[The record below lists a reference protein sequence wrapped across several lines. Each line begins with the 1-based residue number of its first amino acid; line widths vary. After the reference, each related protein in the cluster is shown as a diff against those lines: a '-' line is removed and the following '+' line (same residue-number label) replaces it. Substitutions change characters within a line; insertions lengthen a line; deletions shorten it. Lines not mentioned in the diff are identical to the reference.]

1 MVKPPSRAVQD
12 RNHGFILGATL
23 STAIQRPLSPSERHA
38 YHYRQVY
45 RVAIPTHEQLAPIFR
60 MKHIGPYKLKNNL
73 FLAPMVG
80 VSDTPFR
87 EICSEQGAGLTVGE
101 MLTCNKD
108 LWHSE
113 RNRLKRIKPRIP
125 GPQVVQ
131 IAGSDP
137 FLMAEAAQ
145 LNEAMGASA
154 IDINMGC
161 PAKKVLKK
169 AAGSALLKDTGL
181 VESILKS
188 VVSSVDIPVTLK
200 IRTGWCPETRNGPL
214 VARIAEDAG
223 VQLLTVHGRTRADRF
238 KGKAEYDTIAEIKQA
253 VTIPIIANGDIDT
266 PQKAASVLAHTRAD
280 GVMIGR
286 AAYHTPADVLLQADR
301 RVFGVDRET
310 DPVAVVRDMLP
321 YIERHLVAGGK
332 LGQVTRHML
341 GLFAGQPGARA
352 WRRHLSENAT
362 RPGAGPDV
370 VRAALEFVQPK
381 AA

>member
-1 MVKPPSRAVQD
+1 
-12 RNHGFILGATL
+12 
-23 STAIQRPLSPSERHA
+23 
-38 YHYRQVY
+38 
-45 RVAIPTHEQLAPIFR
+45 
-60 MKHIGPYKLKNNL
+60 MKHIGPYKLENNL

-108 LWHSE
+108 LWHNE
-113 RNRLKRIKPRIP
+113 RNRLKQIKPRIP

-223 VQLLTVHGRTRADRF
+223 IQLLTVHGRTRADRF
-238 KGKAEYDTIAEIKQA
+238 KG
-253 VTIPIIANGDIDT
+253 
-266 PQKAASVLAHTRAD
+266 
-280 GVMIGR
+280 
-286 AAYHTPADVLLQADR
+286 
-301 RVFGVDRET
+301 
-310 DPVAVVRDMLP
+310 
-321 YIERHLVAGGK
+321 
-332 LGQVTRHML
+332 
-341 GLFAGQPGARA
+341 
-352 WRRHLSENAT
+352 
-362 RPGAGPDV
+362 
-370 VRAALEFVQPK
+370 
-381 AA
+381 

>member
-1 MVKPPSRAVQD
+1 
-12 RNHGFILGATL
+12 
-23 STAIQRPLSPSERHA
+23 
-38 YHYRQVY
+38 
-45 RVAIPTHEQLAPIFR
+45 
-60 MKHIGPYKLKNNL
+60 MKHIGPYQLKNNL

-108 LWHSE
+108 LWHNE
-113 RNRLKRIKPRIP
+113 RNRLKQIKPRIP

-145 LNEAMGASA
+145 LNEAMGANA

-169 AAGSALLKDTGL
+169 AAGSALLKDTGM
-181 VESILKS
+181 VESILKA
-188 VVSSVDIPVTLK
+188 VVSAVNIPVTLK

-223 VQLLTVHGRTRADRF
+223 IQLLTVHGRTRADRF
-238 KGKAEYDTIAEIKQA
+238 KGEAEYDTIAKIKQA

-266 PQKAASVLAHTRAD
+266 PQKAARVLAHTQAD

-286 AAYHTPADVLLQADR
+286 AAQGRPWLFNEIACYLETGTDNFVTSLPEKAKVIRSHLKKMHAFYGNVK
-301 RVFGVDRET
+301 GVWYARK
-310 DPVAVVRDMLP
+310 
-321 YIERHLVAGGK
+321 HVAGYVSGLPSAK
-332 LGQVTRHML
+332 AFMTEFNASDSGQQQLELIENYFDCLMQQRN
-341 GLFAGQPGARA
+341 GAI
-352 WRRHLSENAT
+352 
-362 RPGAGPDV
+362 
-370 VRAALEFVQPK
+370 AA
-381 AA
+381 

>member
-1 MVKPPSRAVQD
+1 MNQ
-12 RNHGFILGATL
+12 
-23 STAIQRPLSPSERHA
+23 
-38 YHYRQVY
+38 
-45 RVAIPTHEQLAPIFR
+45 
-60 MKHIGPYKLKNNL
+60 IGPYKLKNNL

-108 LWHSE
+108 LWHNE
-113 RNRLKRIKPRIP
+113 RNRLKQIKPRIP

-145 LNEAMGASA
+145 LNEAMGANA

-188 VVSSVDIPVTLK
+188 VVSAVDIPVTLK

-238 KGKAEYDTIAEIKQA
+238 KGEAEYDTIAEIKQA

-266 PQKAASVLAHTRAD
+266 PQKAARVLAYTQAD

-286 AAYHTPADVLLQADR
+286 AAQGRPWLFKEIACYLATGADNFVTSLPEKARVIQSHLKKMHTFYGKVK
-301 RVFGVDRET
+301 GVWYARK
-310 DPVAVVRDMLP
+310 
-321 YIERHLVAGGK
+321 HVAGYLSGLPAAK
-332 LGQVTRHML
+332 EFMTEFNASDSGQQQLALIEHYFDCLMQQRD
-341 GLFAGQPGARA
+341 GAI
-352 WRRHLSENAT
+352 
-362 RPGAGPDV
+362 
-370 VRAALEFVQPK
+370 AA
-381 AA
+381 